1 MTSFHDLL
9 GEYRKLSE
17 REQFLMR
24 LLAVIYE
31 PATQTDI
38 NAAFKALPQTRA
50 ETPLH
55 KESRE
60 RLLAAGL
67 LRTNRSRWACNAML
81 AGFLAD
87 QAVQRG
93 EFKNMCEQARHLE
106 PTYYYGYRDY
116 HGQQAITKGKLL
128 RALHGSDVDGVMKL
142 LDIADP
148 WETPD
153 AASVDLLVDT
163 CAAPLMPDILRRLAP
178 PLAYQLMRPL
188 LRRGLLIWNDMAPVF
203 RVLQDLAAAA
213 DAPAPLLA
221 LHAEQCLARGLWKSA
236 QNGAAA
242 LEERLGAPLQA
253 AMTFVLG
260 APDAEVR
267 TAFKQALAAVRGD
280 SRKQTVALP
289 GLSGVAYLLAL
300 LREPRPNDPSLWKRQ
315 LRAVETSGEDNE
327 FHLPME
333 FLHWAADILAGR
345 ERYEA
350 HSKESARADEFSY
363 LLLALIHY
371 WNGGDPDE
379 AMLKALR
386 KSLDRAQKAGL
397 GWMARETRCLLAAF
411 AGKPAEP
418 ADEFGSPLTELVP
431 RTEDWER
438 SLRALA
444 LLRIPERPDGTGK
457 KEAETR
463 IAWFVEYM
471 EYDDDY
477 SDFGPSYRY
486 ELKPKEQRRGKSGAW
501 SRGRAVSLKRL
512 AENDHSLKLSDAD
525 LRICRRIRK
534 YRDYSYYGSGE
545 SYGLRGAKALS
556 SAVGHPCVHHGE
568 SGERIELAAGKPEL
582 AVVEQG
588 RFILLAL
595 DPYPDAVAEGGIVV
609 RKSREQWT
617 IYEFSGELRH
627 IATILGKEGLLVPQG
642 AQDKVLESVASVA
655 PLLTIH
661 SDLGGME
668 ESAAEEA
675 PADSRLHVHVR
686 PGGEGLRLSFQ
697 VQPIAGGPLLAPG
710 RGGERIFAEVEGK
723 AITTLRELDA
733 EKARLEAVLDAC
745 AGLYQTARDNWCWDA
760 LEDALEGLLTLKS
773 FGDSLVLHWPEG
785 EALKVTAPVD
795 SSRMSVSLRQH
806 TNWFE
811 LNGGL
816 QVDEGQV
823 HSMGALLD
831 LVRNSRGR
839 FVPLEDGQFLTL
851 TEKLRRQLETL
862 GSVAHKG
869 RVNAFGA
876 HALETGMDGMEVDAD
891 DGWRSL
897 LERLRE
903 ARDLD
908 PDVPATVE
916 AELRDYQVAGYK
928 WLRRLAEWGAGACL
942 ADDMGLGK
950 TLQALALLVQR
961 APLGPALVLA
971 PTSVCAN
978 WMEEARRFATT
989 LNAIRFGAGE
999 RAKTLENL
1007 GAFDVLVCSYGLLQS
1022 ESGALRAVHWR
1033 TIVADEAQA
1042 FKNAATKRSKA
1053 VMALTGDFRMIAT
1066 GTPVENHL
1074 GELWNLFAF
1083 VNPGLLGPR
1092 EAFNEKFAYPIENRN
1107 DRQAAA
1113 ALRQLVRPF
1122 ILRRLKSEV
1131 LAELPP
1137 LTEIVVHV
1145 ELGEEETALYEALR
1159 REAVEKATD
1168 SDLSPGERRFRALA
1182 NITRLRRAVCNPNMI
1197 LKDAKLPSAKLSA
1210 FADIL
1215 DELLENRH
1223 RALVFSQFVDHLT
1236 LVRAYLD
1243 ERGVSYRY
1251 LDGSTPAA
1259 RRREEVNA
1267 FQSGEADLFLISLK
1281 AGGVGLNLT
1290 AADYVIHMDPW
1301 WNPAVEDQ
1309 ASDRAHR
1316 IGQQRP
1322 VTVYRLVAANTI
1334 EDKIVSLH
1342 AHKRDLAD
1350 RLLEGADSAA
1360 RMSLDDMLA
1369 LLES

>member
-1 MTSFHDLL
+1 MASFHTLL

-17 REQFLMR
+17 REQLLMR
-24 LLAVIYE
+24 LMSVVYE
-31 PATQTDI
+31 PTNQTDI
-38 NAAFKALPQTRA
+38 NAAFKSLPQTRA
-50 ETPLH
+50 EAPLNR
-55 KESRE
+55 ESRE
-60 RLLAAGL
+60 RLLNAGL
-67 LRTNRSRWACNAML
+67 LRVDRSKWSCNALL
-81 AGFLAD
+81 ASFLAD

-93 EFKNMCEQARHLE
+93 EFKSMCNQARCFE
-106 PTYYYGYRDY
+106 PQYYGYRDY
-116 HGQQAITKGKLL
+116 HGRQAGMRGKVL
-128 RALHGSDVDGVMKL
+128 RALHGGDVRAMMKL
-142 LDIADP
+142 LDIAEP
-148 WETPD
+148 YETPD
-153 AASVDLLVDT
+153 AVDVDVLLNT

-178 PLAYQLMRPL
+178 PLGYQIMRPL
-188 LRRGLLIWNDMAPVF
+188 LRRGLLEWSDMEPVF
-203 RVLQDLAAAA
+203 RVLQDLVSA

-221 LHAEQCLARGLWKSA
+221 LHAEQCLARGLWESSQKS
-236 QNGAAA
+236 AAA
-242 LEERLGAPLQA
+242 LDERLSTPLRA
-253 AMTFVLG
+253 AMTFVRG
-260 APDAEVR
+260 APDAETR
-267 TAFKQALAAVRGD
+267 AAFKQALTAVRGS
-280 SRKQTVALP
+280 SRKQIVALP
-289 GLSGVAYLLAL
+289 DLPGVIYLFAL
-300 LREPRPNDPSLWKRQ
+300 LREPRSDDQVLWARQ
-315 LRAVETSGEDNE
+315 LRAVEVSRAGNE
-327 FHLPME
+327 FYQPME
-333 FLHWAADILAGR
+333 CLNWAADILAGR

-350 HSKESARADEFSY
+350 AGPDGAHTDELSF

-371 WNGGDPDE
+371 WNGGDPDDV
-379 AMLKALR
+379 LLNALR
-386 KSLDRAQKAGL
+386 EALERARKAGL
-397 GWMARETRCLLAAF
+397 DWFARETRCLLGAF
-411 AGKPAEP
+411 GGEAVES
-418 ADEFGSPLTELVP
+418 ADEFGAPLAELVP

-444 LLRIPERPDGTGK
+444 LLRKPERTKKTGK

-463 IAWFVEYM
+463 IVWFVAYG
-471 EYDDDY
+471 DN
-477 SDFGPSYRY
+477 GY
-486 ELKPKEQRRGKSGAW
+486 ELKPKEQKRGKSGAW
-501 SRGRAVSLKRL
+501 TRGRSISLKRL

-525 LRICRRIRK
+525 LRICRRIGKHRS
-534 YRDYSYYGSGE
+534 DTYYGCVE
-545 SYGLRGAKALS
+545 SYGLYGAKALS
-556 SAVGHPCVHHGE
+556 SAVGHPHIHDGDT
-568 SGERIELAAGKPEL
+568 GERVEMVAGKPEL
-582 AVVEQG
+582 AVVDQG

-595 DPYPDAVAEGGIVV
+595 DPFPDTDEGSGIVV
-609 RKSREQWT
+609 QQGREQWT
-617 IYEFSGELRH
+617 IYEFSGELLH
-627 IATILGKEGLLVPQG
+627 IAGILGEEGLLVPHS
-642 AQDKVLESVASVA
+642 AQKKVLESIAAVA

-661 SDLGGME
+661 SDLDGMG

-675 PADSRLHVHVR
+675 PADSRLHIHIR
-686 PGGEGLRLSFQ
+686 PGGEGLRLGFHA
-697 VQPIAGGPLLAPG
+697 QPIADGPLLAPG
-710 RGGERIFAEVEGK
+710 QGGERIFAEVDGK
-723 AITTLRELDA
+723 SITTLRALDV
-733 EKARLEAVLDAC
+733 EKARLETVLDAC
-745 AGLYQTARDNWCWDA
+745 AGLYRTGRGNWCWDA

-773 FGDSLVLHWPEG
+773 FGDDLVLHWPEG

-795 SSRMSVSLRQH
+795 SGQMSVSLRQRA
-806 TNWFE
+806 NWFE
-811 LNGGL
+811 MDGELR
-816 QVDEGQV
+816 VDEGQV
-823 HSMGALLD
+823 HSMGALLE
-831 LVRNSRGR
+831 LVRDSRGR

-851 TEKLRRQLETL
+851 TDKLRQQLETL
-862 GSVAHKG
+862 GNVAHRG
-869 RVNAFGA
+869 RVNAFGVN
-876 HALETGMDGMEVDAD
+876 ALETGVDGMKVDAD
-891 DGWRSL
+891 DGWRAL
-897 LERLRE
+897 LERLRG

-978 WMEEARRFATT
+978 WMDEAKRFTPT
-989 LNAIRFGAGE
+989 LNAIRFGAGQRKE
-999 RAKTLENL
+999 TLRNL
-1007 GAFDVLVCSYGLLQS
+1007 GRYDVLVCSYGLLQS
-1022 ESGALRAVHWR
+1022 ESEALQAERWR

-1042 FKNAATKRSKA
+1042 FKNSATKRSKA
-1053 VMALTGDFRMIAT
+1053 VMALTGDFKMIAT

-1083 VNPGLLGPR
+1083 INPGLLGPR
-1092 EAFNEKFAYPIENRN
+1092 EAFNDKFAHPIENRN

-1122 ILRRLKSEV
+1122 VLRRLKSEV

-1137 LTEIVVHV
+1137 LTEIIVHV
-1145 ELGEEETALYEALR
+1145 ELGDEETALYEALR
-1159 REAVEKATD
+1159 REAAERMT
-1168 SDLSPGERRFRALA
+1168 SSELSPGERRFQALA
-1182 NITRLRRAVCNPNMI
+1182 SITRLRRAVCNPNMI
-1197 LKDAKLPSAKLSA
+1197 LKDANLPSAKLTA
-1210 FADIL
+1210 FANIL

-1243 ERGVSYRY
+1243 DRGASYRY

-1259 RRREEVNA
+1259 RRRKEVEA
-1267 FQSGEADLFLISLK
+1267 FQSGDADLFLISLK

-1301 WNPAVEDQ
+1301 WNPAVENQ

-1369 LLES
+1369 LLEQ